1 MMRVAAI
8 AAALMMASIAQA
20 KPTDEQC
27 AGAAELAKGALE
39 ARQAGIT
46 EAVALEYLRHQGV
59 YSGLPVWAVK
69 QGYEAPADMSA
80 WMLGGFVLSECKRRE
95 E

>member
-1 MMRVAAI
+1 MKITLIAFLI
-8 AAALMMASIAQA
+8 AACGVANAA
-20 KPTDEQC
+20 PTDEQC

-39 ARQAGIT
+39 ARQAGVT
-46 EAVALEYLRHQGV
+46 EEVAMEYLRHQGV

-69 QGYEAPADMSA
+69 QGYNAPADVSA
-80 WMLGGFVLSECKRRE
+80 WMLGGFVFSECKRRE

>member
-1 MMRVAAI
+1 MKALII
-8 AAALMMASIAQA
+8 AAALMLASVAQA

-27 AGAAELAKGALE
+27 SQAAELAKGALE

-46 EAVALEYLRHQGV
+46 EEVAMEYLRHQGV

-69 QGYEAPADMSA
+69 QGYDAPVDMSA
-80 WMLGGFVLSECKRRE
+80 WMLGGFVFGECRRRE